1 MMKKGII
8 YLLLFVCFKAN
19 CQWER
24 VDLKEFSDKILASEK
39 KLLENQN
46 YRFSG
51 SYKFFNSI
59 ESNEAVLEYPA
70 KIMVLKGKTFHIE
83 QFNQLA
89 LQNNELNVVVD
100 TTLKTITVQAPIESF
115 VKRRT
120 SDDFKP
126 FLSGNCIVMKALVGS
141 ITKYSIEFAEQSRFK
156 GCDVW
161 FDGNDQLIKYVL
173 YGSQVV
179 LDDTDFF
186 NPQEIQPKLEISYSD
201 FQQGKDTDLTG
212 FNYVEDFLL
221 ITDKEIKLLPAYSAY
236 ELIDLRVY

>member
-1 MMKKGII
+1 
-8 YLLLFVCFKAN
+8 
-19 CQWER
+19 
-24 VDLKEFSDKILASEK
+24 
-39 KLLENQN
+39 
-46 YRFSG
+46 
-51 SYKFFNSI
+51 
-59 ESNEAVLEYPA
+59 
-70 KIMVLKGKTFHIE
+70 MVLKGKTFHIE